1 MLIGASC
8 LLDFLAIS
16 LFMAVLF
23 DIAKNCTSVINYH
36 VWDLFCVQSLL
47 DDIISVIS
55 FEHAEGHYLFI
66 LYLSTGLSC
75 M

>member
-55 FEHAEGHYLFI
+55 FEHAEGQF
-66 LYLSTGLSC
+66 SAVV
-75 M
+75 